1 MAARGTRNMDTG
13 EERIED
19 QGLVARLRASA
30 RRIHRRALI
39 TAIVITLV
47 TLVFPSGRTG

>member
-13 EERIED
+13 EESIADKNEVK
-19 QGLVARLRASA
+19 QLRATS

-39 TAIVITLV
+39 TATIITLV
-47 TLVFPSGRTG
+47 ALGFPSSL